1 MQPQDSSLENHL
13 RRVGSITAVEAA
25 TLYKVRSI
33 TSNIS
38 RLRRAGLKITT
49 DFKRDIT
56 EKKYARYFFKG
67 DTDAGLHS

>member
-1 MQPQDSSLENHL
+1 MTPQDSSLENHL
-13 RRVGSITAVEAA
+13 RLIGSITAVEAA

-33 TSNIS
+33 TSNIH

-56 EKKYARYFFKG
+56 GQKYARYLFQG

>member
-38 RLRRAGLKITT
+38 RLRAAGLKIST

-56 EKKYARYFFKG
+56 GQKYARYLFKG
-67 DTDAGLHS
+67 DSADGIK